1 MTQLASPPPDNLSD
15 VLRSFEVRSTIFCL
29 SELRAPWAFRVEG
42 EAVAKFHLVLEGSA
56 LLSWGKETVALATGD
71 LVVLPR
77 GSAHTLAD
85 DADSPAVP
93 LERLLVGDAFDGES
107 GLRYGG
113 AGPLTRLLCGGFAL
127 ADGIPEST
135 QALLPDLLH
144 LVYDPAGTSWLPPS
158 LAALK
163 KEAETGR
170 LGASAIIERLTDVF
184 LAQALR
190 SWLLQG
196 EPNGLAD
203 ARLILDE
210 SIAKAVRVLNSHAS
224 EAWSLD
230 RLAQHVGLSRSALA
244 TKFREQVGQPP
255 MRYLTEVRLRGAAGY
270 LATGRLTV
278 YEIARRAGYQS
289 DAAFAKA
296 FKRRFGLAPG
306 AYRESASR
314 PPQIE
319 IVASADA
326 RALDTPSKFAELG
339 STTSATA

>member
-1 MTQLASPPPDNLSD
+1 MTQLASPPPDTVSD

-42 EAVAKFHLVLEGSA
+42 EPVAKFHLVLEGSA
-56 LLSWGKETVALATGD
+56 LLSCDRETVALAPGD

-93 LERLLVGDAFDGES
+93 LERLLVGDAFDGGS

-127 ADGIPEST
+127 ADGIPDST
-135 QALLPDLLH
+135 LALLPDLLH
-144 LVYDPAGTSWLPPS
+144 VAYDPAVTTWLPPS

-163 KEAETGR
+163 TEAETGR
-170 LGASAIIERLTDVF
+170 LGASAIVERLTDVF

-196 EPNGLAD
+196 EPDGLAD

-210 SIAKAVRVLNSHAS
+210 SIAEAVRVLNSHSS

-230 RLAQHVGLSRSALA
+230 RLARHVGLSRSALA
-244 TKFREQVGQPP
+244 TKFRERVGQPP
-255 MRYLTEVRLRGAAGY
+255 MQYLTEVRLRGAAGY

-278 YEIARRAGYQS
+278 YEVARRAGYHS

-306 AYRESASR
+306 AYRESASQ
-314 PPQIE
+314 PPVIE
-319 IVASADA
+319 IAPL
-326 RALDTPSKFAELG
+326 R
-339 STTSATA
+339 

>member
-1 MTQLASPPPDNLSD
+1 MTQLASPPSDALSD
-15 VLRSFEVRSTIFCL
+15 MLRSFEVPSTIFCL

-56 LLSWGKETVALATGD
+56 LLLWGKETVALAPGD

-77 GSAHTLAD
+77 GSAHTPAD

-113 AGPLTRLLCGGFAL
+113 AGPLTRLLCGGFA
-127 ADGIPEST
+127 
-135 QALLPDLLH
+135 
-144 LVYDPAGTSWLPPS
+144 PAQ
-158 LAALK
+158 
-163 KEAETGR
+163 
-170 LGASAIIERLTDVF
+170 I
-184 LAQALR
+184 
-190 SWLLQG
+190 
-196 EPNGLAD
+196 
-203 ARLILDE
+203 
-210 SIAKAVRVLNSHAS
+210 
-224 EAWSLD
+224 
-230 RLAQHVGLSRSALA
+230 
-244 TKFREQVGQPP
+244 GQPP
-255 MRYLTEVRLRGAAGY
+255 MQYLTEVRLRGAAGY

-306 AYRESASR
+306 AYRESASQ

-319 IVASADA
+319 IAVL
-326 RALDTPSKFAELG
+326 R
-339 STTSATA
+339 